1 MARKPSRSAKRARP
15 DATPGAESRPRQQPV
30 APPKPAPNMPL
41 LGLSVAGMAVAGYL
55 TYTGWTGDRAAYCEA
70 GGGCDIVQS
79 SQWATLLSDPTAI
92 WSMLLYV
99 SLAFIAFS
107 VMYALVQ

>member
-1 MARKPSRSAKRARP
+1 MARKPPRTKQRTRP
-15 DATPGAESRPRQQPV
+15 DEVSAAGARPRQHAV
-30 APPKPAPNMPL
+30 MPAPAGPNLPL

>member
-1 MARKPSRSAKRARP
+1 MARKPPRTKQRTRP
-15 DATPGAESRPRQQPV
+15 DDVPAGARPRQQAPV
-30 APPKPAPNMPL
+30 LAAAGPNVPL

-55 TYTGWTGDRAAYCEA
+55 TYTGWTGDRAAYCEV
-70 GGGCDIVQS
+70 GGGCDIVQA